1 MTEPL
6 LLLTAV
12 VVIVAAAIFTAR
24 GYDVRIVLFAAAM
37 LLGLLTDFALGLRG
51 EKSAMIV
58 REFLN
63 TFSSEKFIIPICSA
77 MGFAYVL
84 KHTGCDDQLVRLLVA
99 PVRRVR
105 FLMVPGVIL
114 IGFVVNV
121 PIISQTSVAVCLG
134 AVVVPL
140 MRAAGFSS
148 ITIGATLLLGASV
161 GGELFNPGAPEL
173 NTVSKMT
180 DVPTVI
186 LAREHLPWVVFPML
200 AVSAAVFW
208 GLSWWR
214 ERRPAPLSPGGR
226 GG

>member
-1 MTEPL
+1 MPM
-6 LLLTAV
+6 LTYEQTAQIAAV
-12 VVIVAAAIFTAR
+12 AVIVAAAVCTAR
-24 GYDVRIVLFAAAM
+24 GIDVRIVLSSAALVLGVLAGQPAM
-37 LLGLLTDFALGLRG
+37 V
-51 EKSAMIV
+51 V

-63 TFSSEKFIIPICSA
+63 TFSSEKFVIPICTA

-114 IGFVVNV
+114 VGFVVNV

-140 MRAAGFSS
+140 MRAAGFSAA
-148 ITIGATLLLGASV
+148 TIGATLLLGASV

-173 NTVSKMT
+173 NTVSKKT
-180 DVPTVI
+180 EVPTAI
-186 LAREHLPWVVFPML
+186 LARE
-200 AVSAAVFW
+200 
-208 GLSWWR
+208 
-214 ERRPAPLSPGGR
+214 
-226 GG
+226 